1 MKEKG
6 PNFEQNRYESDR
18 VNSAI
23 MQFGSRD
30 AKEKYREKHKEKD
43 YEYLLD
49 DEISFVR
56 SLRIEGK
63 NDGKREKEVF

>member
-6 PNFEQNRYESDR
+6 PNFEQNRYEADR

-23 MQFGSRD
+23 LQFGAKD
-30 AKEKYREKHKEKD
+30 AKDRHRAKHKEKD
-43 YEYLLD
+43 YEYLLE
-49 DEISFVR
+49 DEISFVK

-63 NDGKREKEVF
+63 GVFFFH